1 MSLSDKKNGTIIEKI
16 MQRNETRY
24 NPMTLLEHIN
34 RATANVC
41 DPESVA
47 VQISK
52 EINTHLPGRANSVW
66 LLENDDTATEIARN
80 GESVDFTGRNIRGMD
95 SLACLPGLIRNQ
107 VVAFNLDNGQ
117 LDELFPNSIRPSFF
131 PLKGNPNALGFFIID
146 ELDTPDRDI
155 CRFIAEFGGMIL
167 NNAISHQKIEDQ
179 RRDLEEMTNI
189 LFMHNAQL
197 SSLHHIGWK
206 IAQAED
212 VDSLCHTVARDL
224 VDELGAEKAVLLL
237 LNEELSVLKGIGTTS
252 GQLRIEQVI
261 LPCGQEEAVQESIKS
276 GRIIK
281 YYDFT
286 RKIIIGP
293 YEFTRWGIF
302 PIKCKGH
309 IRGVAVVELG
319 NKDIS
324 DIVSILVN
332 HAGMILDNLI
342 VLEDRNRIYACLQE
356 ANVGQER
363 LISELQAAL
372 VEVKTLRGIIPICSN
387 CLKVRDD
394 KGYWQRVEKYI
405 QDRTDAEFSHSLCS
419 DCVKE
424 LYPDLYE
431 EVEL

>member
-1 MSLSDKKNGTIIEKI
+1 MPLSVQKNGTIIDKLMRTYEAS
-16 MQRNETRY
+16 Y
-24 NPMTLLEHIN
+24 NRMVILEHIICV
-34 RATANVC
+34 TADVY
-41 DPESVA
+41 DPISIA

-52 EINTHLPGRANSVW
+52 EISTHLPGRTNAVW
-66 LLENDDTATEIARN
+66 LLENNNTATEIARN
-80 GESVDFTGRNIRGMD
+80 GQPVAITRRNTYGMD
-95 SLACLPGLIRNQ
+95 SLAGLPGLMQNQ
-107 VVAFNLDNGQ
+107 VVLFNPENSQ
-117 LDELFPNSIRPSFF
+117 PSELFPDFDRPSFF
-131 PLKGNPNALGFFIID
+131 PLKGTPNALGFVIID
-146 ELDTPDRDI
+146 DSDTLDRDI

-167 NNAISHQKIEDQ
+167 NNSISHQKIENQ

-224 VDELGAEKAVLLL
+224 VDELGVEKAALLL
-237 LNEELSVLKGIGTTS
+237 IDEELSQLKGIGAAS
-252 GQLRIEQVI
+252 GTPRIEHVI
-261 LPCGQEEAVQESIKS
+261 LASDQEEAVQESIKS

-281 YYDFT
+281 YFDFPQ
-286 RKIIIGP
+286 KIVIGP
-293 YEFTRWGIF
+293 HVFARWGIF
-302 PIKCKGH
+302 PLKCKGH
-309 IRGVAVVELG
+309 VRGVAVAELG

-356 ANVGQER
+356 ANAGQER

-372 VEVKTLRGIIPICSN
+372 AEVKTLRGIIPICSN

-405 QDRTDAEFSHSLCS
+405 QDRTEAEFSHSLCS

-424 LYPDLYE
+424 LYPDLCE